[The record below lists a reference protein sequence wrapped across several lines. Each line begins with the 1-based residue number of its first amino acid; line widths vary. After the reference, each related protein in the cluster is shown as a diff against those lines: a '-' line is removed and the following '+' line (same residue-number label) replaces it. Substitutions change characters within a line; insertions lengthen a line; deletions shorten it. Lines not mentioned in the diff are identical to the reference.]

1 MLLWFR
7 TDHLTPGRPEFGLPW
22 DHHMYIFMAQH
33 GPFGLHVAPYGWR
46 VLAPAIAWTSPFGV
60 QWSFEVLTFVA
71 IWVTGVVIW
80 LVCVRLGFDTRLAV
94 GGMLLYFALGFA
106 TKWLVFDFWLTDQL
120 AILAAAVA
128 VLLALRGRTVAF
140 AVCLAV
146 GVMAKES
153 VIFAAPLLYTL
164 QARRKWDPELALRTV
179 AAALPA
185 VGVLVTLHLGI
196 AEMNARPYPREIEAV
211 IRASRIR
218 HYTYVSVLHQTVLR
232 RYHHM
237 GRTLTGAIG
246 AFGLL
251 VPLLSIYGLVRSSRA
266 RSFGLRVLPFLV
278 LVYVQLLF
286 AYNTERLLVLAAPV
300 VIPLA
305 VWGLGELVEI
315 RPSASWVA
323 VGLPA
328 TFFAMQL
335 VGMHEWEPLWPIQLG
350 VSVVF
355 VLILRPWAPARVGEA
370 S

>member
-1 MLLWFR
+1 M
-7 TDHLTPGRPEFGLPW
+7 T
-22 DHHMYIFMAQH
+22 
-33 GPFGLHVAPYGWR
+33 
-46 VLAPAIAWTSPFGV
+46 
-60 QWSFEVLTFVA
+60 
-71 IWVTGVVIW
+71 
-80 LVCVRLGFDTRLAV
+80 
-94 GGMLLYFALGFA
+94 
-106 TKWLVFDFWLTDQL
+106 
-120 AILAAAVA
+120 
-128 VLLALRGRTVAF
+128 
-140 AVCLAV
+140 
-146 GVMAKES
+146 
-153 VIFAAPLLYTL
+153 
-164 QARRKWDPELALRTV
+164 
-179 AAALPA
+179 AALPA
-185 VGVLVTLHLGI
+185 VGVLVALHLGI
-196 AEMNARPYPREIEAV
+196 AEMNARPYPHEIEAV

-246 AFGLL
+246 AVGLL

-300 VIPLA
+300 VIPLT

-335 VGMHEWEPLWPIQLG
+335 VGMHQWEPLWPIQLG
-350 VSVVF
+350 VIVVF
-355 VLILRPWAPARVGEA
+355 VLILRPWSPARPGAA